1 MGNTHSAKI
10 ATNFDKLK
18 SSNFYDM
25 NFRGNNSFRKMIL
38 EKKIRDQL
46 QINDIK
52 KREAINLTRAR
63 MLEISQQ
70 QNITQQK
77 LAYSLIAFIF
87 IVIILMVTIMA
98 FKN

>member
-1 MGNTHSAKI
+1 MGNTQARI

-25 NFRGNNSFRKMIL
+25 NFEGNNSYRKMIL

-46 QINDIK
+46 QLNDIK

-63 MLEISQQ
+63 MLQISQQ
-70 QNITQQK
+70 KNITQQK
-77 LAYSLIAFIF
+77 LANSLIAFIF
-87 IVIILMVTIMA
+87 IIIVLMLSIMA
-98 FKN
+98 FKY